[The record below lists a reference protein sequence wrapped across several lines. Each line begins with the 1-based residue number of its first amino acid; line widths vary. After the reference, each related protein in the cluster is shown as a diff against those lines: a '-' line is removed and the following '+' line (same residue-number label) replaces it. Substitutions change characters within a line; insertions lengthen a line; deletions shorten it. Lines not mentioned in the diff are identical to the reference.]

1 MNSVS
6 WSIIVPATKV
16 STPFRPIH
24 IRCEDRFL
32 LIIILYC
39 QVKNVL
45 CGGIWDERLD
55 SKCDSNF
62 GFENLL
68 LLWLVVSFK
77 MSNIML
83 IVKIQKNSFMWLY
96 IKNRW
101 KSNDFSQTCSLN
113 LLHVGIKHFH
123 YVNTSTKIKLST
135 YYIVLRTLV
144 RNSFDF
150 IFIGSTFVY
159 LTFPIKTLIV

>member
-1 MNSVS
+1 LNSVTR
-6 WSIIVPATKV
+6 SIIVPATRV
-16 STPFRPIH
+16 STLFEPILF
-24 IRCEDRFL
+24 CCGDRFL

-39 QVKNVL
+39 QVKKVL
-45 CGGIWDERLD
+45 CGGIWDERLH

-62 GFENLL
+62 SFENLL

-101 KSNDFSQTCSLN
+101 KSKDFSQTCSLN
-113 LLHVGIKHFH
+113 LLHVGIIHFH
-123 YVNTSTKIKLST
+123 FVNTSTKFKLST
-135 YYIVLRTLV
+135 
-144 RNSFDF
+144 
-150 IFIGSTFVY
+150 
-159 LTFPIKTLIV
+159 